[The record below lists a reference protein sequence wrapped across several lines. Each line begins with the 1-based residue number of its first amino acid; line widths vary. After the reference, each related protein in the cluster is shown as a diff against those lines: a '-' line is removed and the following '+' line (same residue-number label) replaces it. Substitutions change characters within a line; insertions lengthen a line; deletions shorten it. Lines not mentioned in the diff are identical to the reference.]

1 MELEKAMFK
10 QAGVKRSSDMH
21 SRCRRYPLG
30 IDTVVPLDLI
40 EMIRN
45 HTEMWNDF
53 YSYCVWEK

>member
-10 QAGVKRSSDMH
+10 QAGVKRNSDMH

-45 HTEMWNDF
+45 HTEM
-53 YSYCVWEK
+53 